1 MPHLSRCL
9 RTVCERSAR
18 HDVLICLFFFSSSSS
33 LPSPTGSCLE
43 SQLAE
48 SPAMQVDGSD
58 LASPMSPRA
67 SKSRMSMKLRRS
79 SGSANKTWPKW
90 ANTHDNFLRD
100 TPRRSRSL
108 QNSAHCTVR
117 DKPHP
122 LACDSCRTPPIQ
134 SQKDQRQLK
143 YLFFLSIAD
152 GYRIA
157 FYLNNFHC
165 CCRSRCH
172 WSCPLLRVRA
182 IIKKKK
188 NHKNVSFWLTIV
200 STTTFFYICTEGVL
214 RFLTIWRLEMCSK
227 HVCGA

>member
-1 MPHLSRCL
+1 MPHSSRCL
-9 RTVCERSAR
+9 RTVCEWSGRR
-18 HDVLICLFFFSSSSS
+18 DVLIRLLFSSSSSS
-33 LPSPTGSCLE
+33 LPSPTGSCFE

-90 ANTHDNFLRD
+90 ANTHYNFPRD

-117 DKPHP
+117 DKPRP
-122 LACDSCRTPPIQ
+122 LACDRCRTPPTQ

-143 YLFFLSIAD
+143 CLFFVDRRWIS
-152 GYRIA
+152 
-157 FYLNNFHC
+157 HC
-165 CCRSRCH
+165 V
-172 WSCPLLRVRA
+172 LL
-182 IIKKKK
+182 K
-188 NHKNVSFWLTIV
+188 
-200 STTTFFYICTEGVL
+200 
-214 RFLTIWRLEMCSK
+214 
-227 HVCGA
+227 